1 MADVFVSYSRS
12 DTARVEMLV
21 RAIEAH
27 GLSVWW
33 DRSLEQGADFGLL
46 IEAEIKAAKACIV
59 CWSEAASGSRWVR
72 GEANLASDEKKYV
85 GALIAPGQAALP
97 FNTLNNANLQSWAGV
112 ADDMQ
117 LLNLLQEVGRLAGRD
132 DIAARAAG
140 MKQALDDVDA
150 RERAVKEAERARL
163 AQEQAAEKA
172 RRDEEARQ
180 ERARLQAIAD
190 KNINSDALAYLRLK
204 QRCDRFVDKAAFM
217 DAGRSWRMRRGWQRS
232 LFFYTLILLPTLY
245 VAYLFSPNVLNS
257 EGFAQFIS
265 FFITLII
272 VGIALGISFVA
283 SFVVTNIIFNE
294 PKKWLDH
301 YHQKHPWSIA
311 FDPQDKLGWE
321 NFYKSD
327 YYWQMVREFEARQDL
342 KDMFKSRETT
352 WSYWE
357 TYFKDSARLER
368 HIESRKDL
376 ADAEARRRWER
387 R

>member
-1 MADVFVSYSRS
+1 
-12 DTARVEMLV
+12 
-21 RAIEAH
+21 
-27 GLSVWW
+27 
-33 DRSLEQGADFGLL
+33 
-46 IEAEIKAAKACIV
+46 
-59 CWSEAASGSRWVR
+59 
-72 GEANLASDEKKYV
+72 
-85 GALIAPGQAALP
+85 
-97 FNTLNNANLQSWAGV
+97 
-112 ADDMQ
+112 
-117 LLNLLQEVGRLAGRD
+117 VGRLAGRA

-217 DAGRSWRMRRGWQRS
+217 DAGRSWRMRRGWRRS

-257 EGFAQFIS
+257 EGFAQFIYLV
-265 FFITLII
+265 ITLII

-283 SFVVTNIIFNE
+283 SFVVTNVIFNE
-294 PKKWLDH
+294 RKKWLDH
-301 YHQKHPWSIA
+301 YHQKNPWSIA

-368 HIESRKDL
+368 HIESRKNL
-376 ADAEARRRWER
+376 ADADARRRWER